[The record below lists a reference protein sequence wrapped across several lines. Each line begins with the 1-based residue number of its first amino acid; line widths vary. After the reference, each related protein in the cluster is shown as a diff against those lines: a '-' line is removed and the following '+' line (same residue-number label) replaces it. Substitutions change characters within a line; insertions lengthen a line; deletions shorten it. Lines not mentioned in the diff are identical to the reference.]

1 MVRIG
6 ALSPSLLERNKR
18 KTENG
23 KLTDPTAL
31 TGTSPKLG
39 EDYKRTN

>member
-1 MVRIG
+1 MPNPTLNG
-6 ALSPSLLERNKR
+6 KR

-31 TGTSPKLG
+31 TGTSPNSG
-39 EDYKRTN
+39 EE